1 MIQNIILNGSYL
13 IKNLYE
19 NLKSDIK
26 MEEKEFDIK
35 KRSNSLFEWTKT
47 TPFNYVTRGI
57 IKGVGLDDKD
67 IENKPFIGVVNTWNE
82 LNPGHKHLNMLA
94 EAVKYGILE
103 AGGIPF
109 EFCTIGPC
117 DGWANGNEGM
127 RYILPQREVIA
138 DSIELMV
145 EAHRLDAM
153 VTLSTCDKINPA
165 VLMAAIRLNIPT
177 ICVPGGPNFWEIRF
191 SADFKGI
198 DQAMYDNFTH
208 KVECVQCS
216 TYGACEMMGTANTFQ
231 CLMEAFGMTLPNAAA
246 TPAISQMKYVLAR
259 DSGKQVMELLKKGI
273 TPSQIITKKSF
284 KNAVMIDVAIGGST
298 NSALHLPAIAN
309 EMGFEMDLE
318 MFNEYSK
325 KIPTILNV
333 YPSGEFGVVDLYKAG
348 GIPAV
353 MSRLKNFLHLDCLT
367 VSGKTIEKLIR
378 RVKVL
383 DENIIR
389 PLSNPIY
396 PEGGTVFLKGN
407 LAPEGAVVKQS
418 AIKEQD
424 MLSFEGPAICFNTEL
439 DALEALAQNK
449 VENGDILILRYEGP
463 KGGPGM
469 PELLATTATLMM
481 RRNLTR
487 VALITDGRFSG
498 ATSGPCIGHVSPEA
512 YVGGPIAVIENK
524 DIIKIDIPNRKLE
537 VNLTEGQIRK
547 RLENWKPFEKNIT
560 SKALLKYKKLVTSAS
575 KGAILQIYE

>member
-1 MIQNIILNGSYL
+1 M
-13 IKNLYE
+13 E
-19 NLKSDIK
+19 NQ
-26 MEEKEFDIK
+26 EKDIK
-35 KRSNSLFEWTKT
+35 KRSNSIFEWTKT

-57 IKGVGLDDKD
+57 IKGVGLNDKD
-67 IENKPFIGVVNTWNE
+67 IETKPFIGVVNTWNE
-82 LNPGHKHLNMLA
+82 INPGHKHLNQLA
-94 EAVKYGILE
+94 EAVKYGIIE

-109 EFCTIGPC
+109 EFCTVGPC

-165 VLMAAIRLNIPT
+165 ILMAAIRLNIPT
-177 ICVPGGPNFWEIRF
+177 ICVPGGPGFWEIRF

-198 DQAMYDNFTH
+198 DQAQYDNFDQ
-208 KVECVQCS
+208 KIQCIQCS

-231 CLMEAFGMTLPNAAA
+231 CLMEAFGMTLPNAS
-246 TPAISQMKYVLAR
+246 TIPAISQMKYVLAR
-259 DSGKQVMELLKKGI
+259 DSGKKIMELLKNNV
-273 TPSQIITKKSF
+273 TPSQIITEKSF
-284 KNAVMIDVAIGGST
+284 ENAVMIDVAIGGST

-309 EMGFEMDLE
+309 EMGIEIDLE
-318 MFNEYSK
+318 IFNEFSK
-325 KIPTILNV
+325 KIPTIVNV
-333 YPSGEFGVVDLYKAG
+333 YPSGVYGVVDLYKAG

-353 MSRLKNFLHLDCLT
+353 MSRLKNYLNLDCLT
-367 VSGKTIEKLIR
+367 VSGKTLEKLIR
-378 RVKVL
+378 RVKVQ

-396 PEGGTVFLKGN
+396 PEGGTVVLKGN

-418 AIKEQD
+418 AIKEQE
-424 MLSFEGPAICFNTEL
+424 MLEFEGSAVCFNTEL

-449 VENGDILILRYEGP
+449 IENGNVIILRYEGP

-469 PELLATTATLMM
+469 PELLATTATLML

-512 YVGGPIAVIENK
+512 YVGGPIAILK
-524 DIIKIDIPNRKLE
+524 DGDIINIDIPNRELS
-537 VNLTEGQIRK
+537 VNLTDDEIQE
-547 RLENWKPFEKNIT
+547 RLKNWIPFEKVVK
-560 SKALLKYKKLVTSAS
+560 SKALQKYKKLVTSAS
-575 KGAILQIYE
+575 KGAILRI

>member
-1 MIQNIILNGSYL
+1 MNDKNI
-13 IKNLYE
+13 NL
-19 NLKSDIK
+19 
-26 MEEKEFDIK
+26 K
-35 KRSNSLFEWTKT
+35 KRSDSLFEWTKT

-67 IENKPFIGVVNTWNE
+67 IDNKPFVGVVNTWNE
-82 LNPGHKHLNMLA
+82 LNPGHKHLNSLA
-94 EAVKYGILE
+94 EAVKHGILE
-103 AGGIPF
+103 AGGVPF
-109 EFCTIGPC
+109 EFCTVGPC

-127 RYILPQREVIA
+127 RYILPQREIIA
-138 DSIELMV
+138 DSIELMI

-165 VLMAAIRLNIPT
+165 VLMAAIRLDIPT

-198 DQAMYDNFTH
+198 DQALYDDFSH

-259 DSGKQVMELLKKGI
+259 DSGKQVMELLKNGI
-273 TPSQIITKKSF
+273 IPSQIITKESF
-284 KNAVMIDVAIGGST
+284 ENAIMIDVAIGGST
-298 NSALHLPAIAN
+298 NSTLHLPAIAN
-309 EMGFEMDLE
+309 EMGLDIDLDI
-318 MFNEYSK
+318 FNEFSK
-325 KIPTILNV
+325 KIPTIVNV
-333 YPSGEFGVVDLYKAG
+333 YPSGDFGVVDLYKAG

-353 MSRLKNFLHLDCLT
+353 MKRLKDFLHLDCLT
-367 VSGKTIEKLIR
+367 ASGKTIEKIIR
-378 RVKVL
+378 RIKVL

-389 PLSNPIY
+389 PLNNPIY
-396 PEGGTVFLKGN
+396 PEGGTVILKGN
-407 LAPEGAVVKQS
+407 LAPEGAVIKQS
-418 AIKEQD
+418 AIKEKD
-424 MLSFEGPAICFNTEL
+424 MFSFEGPAICFNTEL
-439 DALEALAQNK
+439 DALDALAQNR
-449 VENGDILILRYEGP
+449 VENGHAMIIRYEGP

-469 PELLATTATLMM
+469 PELLATTATLML

-512 YVGGPIAVIENK
+512 YVGGPIAVVQDGDVIR
-524 DIIKIDIPNRKLE
+524 IDIPNRKLDLK
-537 VNLTEGQIRK
+537 LTEDQIQK
-547 RLENWKPFEKNIT
+547 RLEQWKPFENPVS
-560 SKALLKYKKLVTSAS
+560 SKALLKYKKLVSSAA
-575 KGAILQIYE
+575 KGAILEY